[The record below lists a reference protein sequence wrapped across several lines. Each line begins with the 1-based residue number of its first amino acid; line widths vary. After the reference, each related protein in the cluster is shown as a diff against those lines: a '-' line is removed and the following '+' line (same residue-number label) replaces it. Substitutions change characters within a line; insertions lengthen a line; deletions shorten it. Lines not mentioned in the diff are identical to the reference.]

1 MAFKDGPGPSL
12 VSGGL
17 SALGSLASNLISNR
31 QQRKREL
38 DRRNYDQEMW
48 DKIQR
53 YNHPLQQMDR
63 LKQAGL
69 NPNLIYG
76 SSPGSAVGNAG
87 AIPAGQAPQY
97 QLDNPVQPFFN
108 ASVQQ
113 AQSNNLRADV
123 MLKGTQSMKNLA
135 EAGFTG
141 RKIDQFN
148 DTYSSIVDQ
157 ASANATIAKI
167 KADIQAGTKGYQI
180 QQSMTKTNSDELAL
194 KLKQIDLDYAQQGYP
209 KGLLI
214 PQIASALGFNLQTAK
229 GREGF
234 QIASIVASTSRIFQ
248 MLTPGF
254 KSILPKSKGLIQKG
268 KQAFQNW
275 RRKF

>member
-12 VSGGL
+12 ISGGL

-48 DKIQR
+48 KKIQE
-53 YNHPLQQMDR
+53 YNHPLSQIAR
-63 LKQAGL
+63 LKEAGL

-97 QLDNPVQPFFN
+97 QLDNPVLPFFN
-108 ASVQQ
+108 ATVQQ
-113 AQSNNLRADV
+113 AQSNNLKADV

-141 RKIDQFN
+141 RKIAQFN
-148 DTYSSIVDQ
+148 DTYNSVVDQ
-157 ASANATIAKI
+157 AASNATIAKI
-167 KADIQAGTKGYQI
+167 KADVD
-180 QQSMTKTNSDELAL
+180 TKTKPELILQSITKTGADQIAL
-194 KLKQIDLDYAQQGYP
+194 KLKQIDLDYASAGYP
-209 KGLLI
+209 KGLII
-214 PQIASALGFNLQTAK
+214 PQIASALGFNLQTAE
-229 GREGF
+229 GRQGF
-234 QIASIVASTSRIFQ
+234 QLASIVAGTSRIFQ

-254 KSILPKSKGLIQKG
+254 KSLLPKGKGLIQKG
-268 KQAFQNW
+268 KNAFEAW